1 MAGVRIQDMRAV
13 PPFRWPYRSARE
25 HRVHELVDPAT
36 GRILRVMGIG
46 RIDPSEAAP
55 RPAGSEG
62 EYNHRHRHNFDQ
74 LYLRLRLPL
83 PASGADPVEPIS
95 GTLEYRPEGLW
106 YGPFEKKRASAA
118 ADSIAVFC
126 GLQTAGAS
134 GTPFITKEQVVA
146 AVAKLEREGP
156 GAFDR
161 ETGDYV
167 APDGRE
173 QDFYEITWETAMGRA
188 ATYPEPPRAD
198 AIMTFP
204 LSAYR
209 WHPSPT
215 DRGVQVK
222 QIVSFDGGNPEV
234 ELVKL
239 GTGATID
246 GRVAHAHEFTAI
258 LAGRARFGDRTLAD
272 LHVLDAGPGSACGRV
287 VALEPTLLWVVRWR
301 PGGAQI
307 L

>member
-1 MAGVRIQDMRAV
+1 M
-13 PPFRWPYRSARE
+13 
-25 HRVHELVDPAT
+25 HEFVDPAT
-36 GRILRVMGIG
+36 GRVLRVMGIG
-46 RIDPSEAAP
+46 RIEPAEAAK
-55 RPAGSEG
+55 RAAGSAGSGG

-83 PASGADPVEPIS
+83 PSSGADPVEPIS
-95 GTLEYRPEGLW
+95 GTVEYRPEGLW

-134 GTPFITKEQVVA
+134 GTQFITKEQVVA
-146 AVAKLEREGP
+146 AVAKLEQDGP
-156 GAFDR
+156 GRYDR
-161 ETGDYV
+161 ESGDYV

-188 ATYPEPPRAD
+188 ATYPEPARAD

-204 LSAYR
+204 LSAYP
-209 WHPSPT
+209 WHSAPT
-215 DRGVQVK
+215 HEGVQVK
-222 QIVSFDGGNPEV
+222 RIVAFAGGDPEV

-239 GTGATID
+239 GTGAEIE
-246 GRVAHAHEFTAI
+246 GRVSPGRELTAI
-258 LAGRARFGDRTLAD
+258 LAGRVRLGERTLPD
-272 LHVLDAGPGSACGRV
+272 LHVLDAGPGSAYEPM

-301 PGGAQI
+301 DGEPGSSRLA
-307 L
+307 